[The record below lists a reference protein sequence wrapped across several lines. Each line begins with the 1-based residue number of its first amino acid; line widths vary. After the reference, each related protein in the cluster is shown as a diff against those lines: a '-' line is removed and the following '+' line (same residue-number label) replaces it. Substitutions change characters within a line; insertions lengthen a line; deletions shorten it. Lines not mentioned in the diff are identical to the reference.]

1 MDRFLDAKFL
11 LFGLILGYFAFPI
24 ANSQQNICLDG
35 SVNAII
41 SPGAA
46 DQMLHAINSAKSSL
60 HIILYEFSY
69 PDLKE
74 ALINAKRR
82 GVDVKIILEP
92 KVDQNLK
99 TATFLK
105 GKGIEVRWANPKF
118 NNSHAKTAIIDGK
131 TVIVGSLNWSRNA
144 MERNREIGVLLESQ
158 KIADELEGVFESD
171 WDLGLEVN

>member
-1 MDRFLDAKFL
+1 MDRFDVVKFL
-11 LFGLILGYFAFPI
+11 LVGLIIGYFVFPI
-24 ANSQQNICLDG
+24 ANSKETSCLNGQAD
-35 SVNAII
+35 AIV

-46 DQMLHAINSAKSSL
+46 NQLLHAINSAKISL

-92 KVDQNLK
+92 KVDRNLN
-99 TATFLK
+99 TATFLAS
-105 GKGIEVRWANPKF
+105 KGIAVRWASPKF

-131 TVIVGSLNWSRNA
+131 IVLIGSLNWSRNA
-144 MERNREIGVLLESQ
+144 MERNREIGVILESQ
-158 KIADELEGVFESD
+158 KIADELEKVFESD
-171 WDLGLEVN
+171 WEGGLEVK